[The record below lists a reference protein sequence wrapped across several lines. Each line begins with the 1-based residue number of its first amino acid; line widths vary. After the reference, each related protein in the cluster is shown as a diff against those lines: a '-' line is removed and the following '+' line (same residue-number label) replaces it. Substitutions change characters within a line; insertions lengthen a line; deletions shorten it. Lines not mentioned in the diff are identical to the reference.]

1 MTYEEKIPEF
11 ALQPAKPV
19 DEAESSQSQNDGF
32 DPTPYDRLLAPEE
45 YKEENSTEA
54 AEIKGAEKTEENQ
67 AQDAALEELLS
78 APSKDEVVKEEKQK
92 QQESVILENT
102 INVAE
107 HLGKN
112 VQNKENQQSLGEESK
127 KEIQEKNIKTTESEQ
142 VQPVF
147 FQSREAVSEENL
159 PAAPDPVKIIP
170 MENAAVYKDLKMN
183 IISQKIETTI
193 FVEEDILVP
202 DIKPDLK
209 KILSMDGRS
218 FVSSKEIQVGQ
229 ESEDNVRITGEV
241 LLQTIYL
248 PESKEDGEAVSI
260 IQSRLPFKTDWQVS
274 ASPMSRLSIISS
286 VEKIDY
292 TIINERKFRA
302 KVTVV
307 LSLSEYAEKEL
318 QMFDSIRGE
327 DLELLKETV
336 KISHVALRKE
346 EFSEIAED
354 LKLKE
359 GSLRPVK
366 ILKSDIRVVEN
377 HKQITSEKMVINA
390 NVMVN
395 ILYMG
400 EEEGEDGTYSRP
412 AFFQG
417 KTDFTQFIL
426 MDKFE
431 DAAMCRAVFN
441 DQDLEVKISE
451 EGDCFHLKGSITTS
465 VEVLTNM
472 EKEMVTDLYHSVKDT
487 TYDSTESQIETVI
500 GTGMTETS
508 AREILNVPD
517 NVQADKVIYVGGR
530 VKEKREAV
538 EQGRVMVEGILS
550 GEVICLFDDDEKRA
564 FSIKQDIPF
573 RGAMEIPAAQLDMKA
588 ESKVEIRDL
597 WFDKINGKQIE
608 VNASLQVE
616 AAVIKV
622 GSLKLIK
629 NPCFVESNQIKRP
642 CSMVIYI
649 TKRDDSLWK
658 IAKKYKISMNTI
670 RAVNQIE
677 EGTPINEGTRL
688 LIVK

>member
-11 ALQPAKPV
+11 ALQPAKSA
-19 DEAESSQSQNDGF
+19 DEAESAQSQNDGF
-32 DPTPYDRLLAPEE
+32 DPTPYDRLLVPEEHEE
-45 YKEENSTEA
+45 YKGEKSTES
-54 AEIKGAEKTEENQ
+54 KSEKVQNPVSESQSDSRSDDEKPEE
-67 AQDAALEELLS
+67 
-78 APSKDEVVKEEKQK
+78 QK
-92 QQESVILENT
+92 NEQRESVLMENT

-112 VQNKENQQSLGEESK
+112 VQDSQEPPSLWKEPE
-127 KEIQEKNIKTTESEQ
+127 KELQENNTEPEQ
-142 VQPVF
+142 VQPVL

-159 PAAPDPVKIIP
+159 PVAPEPVKIMP
-170 MENAAVYKDLKMN
+170 MENAAIYKDLKMN
-183 IISQKIETTI
+183 IISQKLETTI

-248 PESKEDGEAVSI
+248 PESKEDGEAISI

-274 ASPMSRLSIISS
+274 ASPMSRLSIISN

-302 KVTVV
+302 KVTVT
-307 LSLSEYAEKEL
+307 LSLSEYAEKEM

-327 DLELLKETV
+327 NLELLKETV

-346 EFSEIAED
+346 ESSEIAED

-366 ILKSDIRVVEN
+366 ILKSDIRIVEN

-390 NVMVN
+390 NIMVN

-400 EEEGEDGTYSRP
+400 EEDGEEGICSRP

-431 DAAMCRAVFN
+431 DAAMCRAAFN

-451 EGDCFHLKGSITTS
+451 DEDCFQLKGTITTS

-487 TYDSTESQIETVI
+487 TYDFTENQIETVI

-517 NVQADKVIYVGGR
+517 SVQADKVIYVGGHI
-530 VKEKREAV
+530 KEKRETV

-550 GEVICLFDDDEKRA
+550 GEVVCLFDDDEKKA
-564 FSIKQDIPF
+564 FSMKQDIPF
-573 RGAMEIPAAQLDMKA
+573 RGAMEIPSAQLDMKA

-622 GSLKLIK
+622 SSLKLIK
-629 NPCFVESNQIKRP
+629 NPCFVESNQITRP

-649 TKRDDSLWK
+649 TKKDDSLWK

-670 RAVNQIE
+670 REVNQIE
-677 EGTPINEGTRL
+677 ESTPINEGMRL